1 MPRDRDH
8 RILPL
13 ARAQLGAF
21 LDAEDPSME
30 VFPMVNNSDG
40 ANWIPGVADFLKDR
54 WIYKRLFGP
63 AGQQL
68 VTEFESAEMLF
79 GQIDYD
85 LGIIA
90 GSRTIDPISSLIN
103 GVPNDGKV
111 SVENTEVLGMTDH
124 VIVSVTHAFLPYRRI
139 VHHLVLQFRRSA
151 RFEC

>member
-1 MPRDRDH
+1 M
-8 RILPL
+8 I
-13 ARAQLGAF
+13 RAYLNSSRPPNLGATVM
-21 LDAEDPSME
+21 LGTPNQGSQ
-30 VFPMVNNSDG
+30 
-40 ANWIPGVADFLKDR
+40 VADFLKDR

-90 GSRTIDPISSLIN
+90 GSRTIDPISSLII